1 MSHVLNECLGIP
13 KFLKAAC
20 LHTNQTEKHRSKI
33 LEAISKGE
41 LNVLL
46 ISPEAVVAGEKRS
59 GKLTFFFNLLKFSN

>member
-1 MSHVLNECLGIP
+1 MTIIGIP

-33 LEAISKGE
+33 LEAISNGE

-59 GKLTFFFNLLKFSN
+59 GN